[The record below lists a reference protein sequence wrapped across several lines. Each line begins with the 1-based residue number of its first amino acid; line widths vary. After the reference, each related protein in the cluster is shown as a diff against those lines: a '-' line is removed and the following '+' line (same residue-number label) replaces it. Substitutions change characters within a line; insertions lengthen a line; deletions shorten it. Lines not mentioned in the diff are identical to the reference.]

1 MKVPNP
7 FSKRPTEELTAHGLA
22 FVGEKDG
29 PPERMLKG
37 KLSELFAGSKNLFAA
52 YLARVRYREA
62 NGESVCLCLSVSG
75 GTDKQLV
82 EAIGSL
88 FARHFNPAVH
98 LDIVF
103 LNLKQEEQLA
113 AVCRPF
119 YRRGPIQ

>member
-1 MKVPNP
+1 MKLTNP
-7 FSKRPTEELTAHGLA
+7 FSKRPTEELVAHGLT

-29 PPERMLKG
+29 PPERMLKE
-37 KLSELFAGSKNLFAA
+37 KLSELFAGNKNLLMA

-62 NGESVCLCLSVSG
+62 NGESVCLCLSVSS
-75 GTDKQLV
+75 GTDKALV

-98 LDIVF
+98 LDILF

-113 AVCRPF
+113 AVSKPF
-119 YRRGPIQ
+119 YRRGPEQ